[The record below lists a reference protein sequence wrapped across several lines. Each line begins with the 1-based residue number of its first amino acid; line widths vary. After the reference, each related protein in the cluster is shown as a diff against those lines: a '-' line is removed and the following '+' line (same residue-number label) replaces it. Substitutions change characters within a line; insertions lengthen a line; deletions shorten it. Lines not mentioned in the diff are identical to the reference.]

1 VSAWDVDD
9 LTRRITTAPLGG
21 KLFAVAEPGELPLGV
36 AAAANGST
44 LVVQG
49 DDKSLRFFAV
59 ASGFQL
65 VSGALANPGVPA
77 GIRTFQA
84 A

>member
-1 VSAWDVDD
+1 
-9 LTRRITTAPLGG
+9 
-21 KLFAVAEPGELPLGV
+21 
-36 AAAANGST
+36 
-44 LVVQG
+44 VVQG